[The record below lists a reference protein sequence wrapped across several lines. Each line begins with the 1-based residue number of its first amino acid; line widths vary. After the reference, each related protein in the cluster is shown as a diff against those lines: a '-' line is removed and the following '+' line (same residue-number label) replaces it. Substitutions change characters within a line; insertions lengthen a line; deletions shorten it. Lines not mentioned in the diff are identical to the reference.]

1 MNPTQFF
8 GAWVA
13 TYFASRATLLL
24 LRSWNTHSW
33 LRIGTAQALSWLG
46 IVIIV
51 GYLKAY
57 SGPFSFSAGLIY
69 LAPQI
74 FWTVIDMIRR
84 TRVI

>member
-1 MNPTQFF
+1 MNPIQFF

-13 TYFASRATLLL
+13 TYFVSRLTLWLL
-24 LRSWNTHSW
+24 KSWNTRDW
-33 LRIGTAQALSWLG
+33 LRIGTANSLSWLG
-46 IVIIV
+46 IAIVV

-69 LAPQI
+69 VAPQL

-84 TRVI
+84 TRVL

>member
-13 TYFASRATLLL
+13 TYFASRATLWLL
-24 LRSWNTHSW
+24 QSWNARDW
-33 LRIGTAQALSWLG
+33 LRIGTSHALCWLG
-46 IVIIV
+46 IAIVV

-69 LAPQI
+69 LAPQL
-74 FWTVIDMIRR
+74 FWTVLDMIRR